1 MTAAILQF
9 IAAAAVVI
17 FAGAA
22 LARAAERIAD
32 ITGFGRL
39 LVGSVLLAG
48 ATSLPELAVDI
59 SAVRAGL
66 DDVAVGDLL
75 GSSLFNLLILAIADL
90 AHKRRGVLLTR
101 LSRAHLL
108 SGLSALMLTALV
120 GVFIVVR
127 PEQPL
132 AFGGIGVGS
141 VVVAVAYVL
150 CVRLVYR
157 DQRIRGVIGAS
168 HDAVTAAGAAAGAAD
183 DAARRPKLAPQ
194 LGVFAGAALVIL
206 VAAPFVAQ
214 AAGEIAE
221 LSGLGGTFVG
231 TTLVAA
237 STSLPELVA
246 TLAAVRMGSFDL
258 AVGNVFGSNTFNM
271 AMILPIDAFSEGPLL
286 GVVAPAHAVT
296 AFAVTAITAVA
307 LMGIAYE
314 DDRRRRFIEPDAVA
328 IIALV
333 LSALGLLYFVR

>member
-9 IAAAAVVI
+9 AAAAIVVI

-90 AHKRRGVLLTR
+90 AHKRRGLLFTR

-120 GVFIVVR
+120 GVFIVMR
-127 PEQPL
+127 PAQPL
-132 AFGGIGVGS
+132 ALGGIGVGS
-141 VVVAVAYVL
+141 VVVMAAYIL
-150 CVRLVYR
+150 CIRLIYR
-157 DQRIRGVIGAS
+157 DQRLRGAFDASHGAS
-168 HDAVTAAGAAAGAAD
+168 AAD
-183 DAARRPKLAPQ
+183 GGAKPPRLAPQ
-194 LGVFAGAALVIL
+194 LGVFAVAALVIL

-214 AAGEIAE
+214 AAGQIAE
-221 LSGLGGTFVG
+221 LSGLGGTFIG

-258 AVGNVFGSNTFNM
+258 AVGNIFGSNTFNM
-271 AMILPIDAFSEGPLL
+271 AMILPIDAFSDGPLL
-286 GVVAPAHAVT
+286 SKVSTAHGVT
-296 AFAVTAITAVA
+296 AFAVTAITSVA
-307 LMGIAYE
+307 LMGIVYE
-314 DDRRRRFIEPDAVA
+314 DDRRKRFIEPDAVA

-333 LSALGLLYFVR
+333 LAALGLLYFVR

>member
-1 MTAAILQF
+1 MTAAVLQF
-9 IAAAAVVI
+9 ALAAVVVI
-17 FAGAA
+17 VAGAA
-22 LARAAERIAD
+22 LARSAERIAD

-48 ATSLPELAVDI
+48 ATSLPELAVAL
-59 SAVRAGL
+59 SAVRAGP

-90 AHKRRGVLLTR
+90 AHKRRGVLFTR

-108 SGLSALMLTALV
+108 SGLSALMLTALI
-120 GVFIVVR
+120 GAFIVLR
-127 PEQPL
+127 PAQPL
-132 AFGGIGVGS
+132 ALGGISIGS
-141 VVVAVAYVL
+141 VVVFVAYIL
-150 CVRLVYR
+150 CVRLIYR
-157 DQRIRGVIGAS
+157 DQRLRGAFDASHGAS
-168 HDAVTAAGAAAGAAD
+168 GADGAAP
-183 DAARRPKLAPQ
+183 RPRLAPH
-194 LGVFAGAALVIL
+194 LGMFGMAALVIL

-214 AAGEIAE
+214 AAGQIAE

-258 AVGNVFGSNTFNM
+258 AVGNIFGSNTFNM
-271 AMILPIDAFSEGPLL
+271 AMILPIDAFSDGPILSE
-286 GVVAPAHAVT
+286 VSTAHGVT

-328 IIALV
+328 IIGLV
-333 LSALGLLYFVR
+333 LAALALLYFVR